1 MKQNDGVR
9 LQKALSE
16 CGYTSRRAAEKLIEE
31 GRVKVNGHPAFLGMK
46 IDPRKD
52 LVRVDGHPVEVKPSK
67 DAKLYVLLYK
77 PRGYVTTMKDELG
90 RKCVTDLTK
99 GLGTRVY
106 PVGRLDKDSEG
117 VLLMTNDGAFANLMM
132 HPRNHVSKTYRV
144 TVDSDVNDDI
154 LAELAAGIYIDT
166 GRTAPAIID
175 VLDKAPGRSVLR
187 IVLHEGKNRQIRK
200 MCEAVGLNVVR
211 LKRIAVGSL
220 KLGMLKPGEYRLLT
234 PQEIKSLKTF
244 ANSKKIGQGE

>member
-1 MKQNDGVR
+1 M
-9 LQKALSE
+9 
-16 CGYTSRRAAEKLIEE
+16 
-31 GRVKVNGHPAFLGMK
+31 
-46 IDPRKD
+46 
-52 LVRVDGHPVEVKPSK
+52 
-67 DAKLYVLLYK
+67 
-77 PRGYVTTMKDELG
+77 TTMKDELG
-90 RKCVTDLTK
+90 RKCVTDLTAK
-99 GLGTRVY
+99 LGTRVY

-244 ANSKKIGQGE
+244 ANSKKTGQGE